1 MSRGSYVPNAPQWLE
16 NLINDNLPALA
27 SVAPSSAMPVAE
39 SGKSK
44 RKASYVEYGCG
55 HFGCVL
61 PTATP
66 GLVLKITSDLS
77 EAMLVAKLIGIRE
90 MPEGLVR
97 YESVV
102 MLEGK
107 YRGRPTFAIWREEA
121 HDVGFLLGKLPTDP
135 YQLRIQ
141 REFVSNLMS
150 FRRHA
155 RVVFKYVD
163 QADDQVAAVK
173 RIQENMERA
182 WTLVRNGAVGR
193 YVGPIRAAMSAVHC
207 EDIAMTMENEPF
219 AYHVG
224 AALGRLLEEGM
235 ILSDVHL
242 GNLGKVRRSDGDERE
257 LVVIT
262 DPGVVAPTTED
273 WFKIQI
279 VQV

>member
-1 MSRGSYVPNAPQWLE
+1 MGSAYVPNAPSWLE
-16 NLINDNLPALA
+16 TLIHDNLPGLA
-27 SVAPSSAMPVAE
+27 SVAPRLAMPVADT
-39 SGKSK
+39 GK
-44 RKASYVEYGCG
+44 RKRRASYIEYGCG

-77 EAMLVAKLIGIRE
+77 EAMLVAKLIGIRQ

-102 MLEGK
+102 MLNGK

-121 HDVGFLLGKLPTDP
+121 HDVGFLLGKLPTEP
-135 YQLRIQ
+135 YELRIQ
-141 REFVSNLMS
+141 REFVNNLLA

-155 RVVFKYVD
+155 RIVFRYVD
-163 QADDQVAAVK
+163 QADDPIAAVS
-173 RIQENMERA
+173 RIRESKDRA
-182 WTLVRNGAVGR
+182 WNLVRSGAAGR
-193 YVGPIRAAMSAVHC
+193 YVGPLRAAMSAIHC
-207 EDIAMTMENEPF
+207 EDIALVMQNEPF
-219 AYHVG
+219 AYQVG
-224 AALGRLLEEGM
+224 QALGQLLDEGM

-242 GNLGKVRRSDGDERE
+242 GNLGKVRRSEDDGRE
-257 LVVIT
+257 VVVIT

-273 WFKIQI
+273 WFKIAI